1 MISIRGDI
9 GMAFFKR
16 ELSPV
21 ERFESALKEK
31 QAARQKL
38 ADRLGIAETVLGEKR
53 AAAERLAVAGA
64 ANAQLD
70 RAETNMR
77 AVEERAKT
85 LRAALAELDEQI
97 ASTERALAEAKAQ
110 RDRDLEADEIEAMAA
125 AIEQAAP
132 GFGAGAAALVEAVT
146 KSAASVPEA
155 TRFSTSVDAVRREVL
170 SAADLIC
177 WELRSAA
184 VRTRAGNANITHRA
198 APEPEQPAPAEIERQ
213 LIYTLSPLRWHGGSE
228 VRRVPAFALV
238 GLPKTLL
245 PVALRHQ
252 HVDHLNARRVQTLIH
267 VHGSTGVNSDPD
279 QNDPQLVDL
288 DALAKEETE
297 SAQADVA

>member
-1 MISIRGDI
+1 
-9 GMAFFKR
+9 MAFFKR

-38 ADRLGIAETVLGEKR
+38 ADRSAIAETVLGEKR

-110 RDRDLEADEIEAMAA
+110 RDRDAEADAIEAMAA

-132 GFGAGAAALVEAVT
+132 GFGAGAAAFVEAVT

-170 SAADLIC
+170 SAADLVC

-198 APEPEQPAPAEIERQ
+198 APEPEQPASPEIERQ
-213 LIYTLSPLRWHGGSE
+213 LIYTLSPLLWREGSE
-228 VRRVPAFALV
+228 VRRVSAFALV

-267 VHGSTGVNSDPD
+267 VHGSGGANSEPD
-279 QNDPQLVDL
+279 QDDPQLVDL
-288 DALAKEETE
+288 DALAAGETE